1 MVKPIEAVIN
11 KVFQRPKT
19 FSFIFEQVW
28 IIFIEL
34 INYLRIL
41 KSEVINSGKRKKKVD
56 DK

>member
-19 FSFIFEQVW
+19 LSFIFEQVW

-41 KSEVINSGKRKKKVD
+41 KSEVINSGKRKKSKW
-56 DK
+56 

>member
-34 INYLRIL
+34 F
-41 KSEVINSGKRKKKVD
+41 EDFKVRSN
-56 DK
+56 

>member
-1 MVKPIEAVIN
+1 MDKPIEAVIN

-28 IIFIEL
+28 IIFIEW

-41 KSEVINSGKRKKKVD
+41 KSEVINSGKRKKK
-56 DK
+56 